1 MLENRPA
8 LFTGNSSELISS
20 EGMFPGIASIE
31 KHHQEFLTTTPRY
44 ERFMTGES
52 IEEWVGLLG
61 VDVLSLGHPYATG
74 DIAMQFAECN
84 DRGGLVTSGTDKFTI
99 FIASHIHDF
108 GEIIDGVGGVGDIS
122 HDKKQENDRRQEEV
136 VFQRVL
142 ERCVSNQVEALLYN
156 QIYSNVVHGD
166 KSKGLARQFNAIER
180 IGYLLT
186 AHQAFVG
193 VNGKR
198 IGNWRGLVGN
208 VLSNQTGRLVDYT
221 EEYPM
226 VKNVLGVLRND
237 ITTMFQETVGSV
249 PAIDNEGSLSFDS
262 QRLQRASDDWN
273 NYLAA

>member
-84 DRGGLVTSGTDKFTI
+84 DRGGLVTSGTDKFTL

-136 VFQRVL
+136 VFKESLKDAFRIKLRRFSITRFIQMLFMGIRVKDWQDNL
-142 ERCVSNQVEALLYN
+142 MQLSELV
-156 QIYSNVVHGD
+156 IYSRHI
-166 KSKGLARQFNAIER
+166 KR
-180 IGYLLT
+180 LL
-186 AHQAFVG
+186 
-193 VNGKR
+193 
-198 IGNWRGLVGN
+198 
-208 VLSNQTGRLVDYT
+208 
-221 EEYPM
+221 E
-226 VKNVLGVLRND
+226 
-237 ITTMFQETVGSV
+237 
-249 PAIDNEGSLSFDS
+249 
-262 QRLQRASDDWN
+262 
-273 NYLAA
+273 